1 MESLR
6 GIRSKFGL
14 GGMDS
19 AEILVY
25 WRFEAAGISESGD
38 VPNGYAVNAK
48 TFVFAAVDFR
58 KVERGLSSFEG
69 ITVLRLN
76 GGGDVTT

>member
-1 MESLR
+1 MIFRVSALR
-6 GIRSKFGL
+6 RHAAARSPKPGWRVSAAFAVRFGL

-48 TFVFAAVDFR
+48 TFVFAAAD
-58 KVERGLSSFEG
+58 S
-69 ITVLRLN
+69 
-76 GGGDVTT
+76 